1 MKVIPRMKTP
11 ALPTASHRVTNEVI
25 FSLIEKNITPDS
37 QILDL
42 GSGSGHM
49 TRRIF
54 NWLQEHGQNSSGKI
68 TASDINRDAFKA
80 TEIDFVESDFGNKL
94 PFDDHSFDLV
104 FSVEV
109 IEHLTNPYDFI
120 EECKRVLKPGGTL
133 ILSTPNIN
141 NLQSK
146 LRYLLTGMHALYE
159 APSVKPENAGRLCG
173 HIMPLGLVYIAYA
186 FRRAG
191 LLNIQIHGD
200 KPKKSS
206 VILYFALY
214 PILKMAQSWQ
224 TSHSLRYDIST
235 FEENKE
241 LMASNS
247 SFSSLTSRSTIL
259 EAQTPRA

>member
-1 MKVIPRMKTP
+1 
-11 ALPTASHRVTNEVI
+11 
-25 FSLIEKNITPDS
+25 
-37 QILDL
+37 
-42 GSGSGHM
+42 
-49 TRRIF
+49 
-54 NWLQEHGQNSSGKI
+54 
-68 TASDINRDAFKA
+68 
-80 TEIDFVESDFGNKL
+80 
-94 PFDDHSFDLV
+94 
-104 FSVEV
+104 
-109 IEHLTNPYDFI
+109 
-120 EECKRVLKPGGTL
+120 
-133 ILSTPNIN
+133 
-141 NLQSK
+141 
-146 LRYLLTGMHALYE
+146 
-159 APSVKPENAGRLCG
+159 
-173 HIMPLGLVYIAYA
+173 MPLGLVYIAYA